1 MLALLRS
8 TIGRKLIALFITPIL
23 TGILVAVNA
32 VLPEGSRFTPEQM
45 KEIVTYMIGLIAG
58 FIAMQGTVDT
68 VNAVKMPKP
77 VVPIAPTNVIASPIP
92 DDMK

>member
-8 TIGRKLIALFITPIL
+8 TIGRKLMALFITPIL

-45 KEIVTYMIGLIAG
+45 KEIVTYLIGLIAG
-58 FIAMQGTVDT
+58 FIAMQGTVD
-68 VNAVKMPKP
+68 VVAAGKKP
-77 VVPIAPTNVIASPIP
+77 AAPIAPTNVIDAPLP